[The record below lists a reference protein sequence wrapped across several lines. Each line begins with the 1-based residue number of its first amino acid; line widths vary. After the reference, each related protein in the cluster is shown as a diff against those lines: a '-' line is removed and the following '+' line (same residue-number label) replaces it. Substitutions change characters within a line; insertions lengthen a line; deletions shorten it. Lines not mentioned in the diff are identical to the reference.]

1 MPKVCSVENTEV
13 STNGAGKLR
22 IHMEENEPR
31 AFSLTLQKNHL
42 EGDFEK
48 LNLRSAILK
57 LLEEKS
63 TGNMS

>member
-1 MPKVCSVENTEV
+1 M
-13 STNGAGKLR
+13 G
-22 IHMEENEPR
+22 ENEPR

-57 LLEEKS
+57 LLGEKKKVQE
-63 TGNMS
+63 TCHEHRKGLPP